1 MTKEEF
7 QNLDKDSILLIDIR
21 EADELAVA
29 PSPVPATH
37 MPMGKVFVEVAK
49 GNLPKDKPVISLCQS
64 GGRCKIVTD
73 KLNEMGYQADYI
85 EGGLNGLLE

>member
-7 QNLDKDSILLIDIR
+7 EALNHDDVLLIDIR
-21 EADELAVA
+21 EADELEAA

-37 MPMGKVFVEVAK
+37 MPMGKVFTEVKK
-49 GNLPKDKPVISLCQS
+49 GNLAKDKPVISLCQS

-73 KLNEMGYQADYI
+73 KLNEMGYQADYL
-85 EGGLNGLLE
+85 EGGIGVLNN